1 MMARNKMDGV
11 LEAVRYDSSGNIIVA
26 RAYERRGVVWSDRTL
41 LERKDLIEKLQQ
53 GKHFFTGA
61 RKTFLGNEFEPVHE
75 VHYSAGHVVTDGN
88 ASETDMLA
96 GVSIF

>member
-1 MMARNKMDGV
+1 MARNKVDGI
-11 LEAVRYDSSGNIIVA
+11 LEAVRYDSGGNIIVA
-26 RAYERRGVVWSDRTL
+26 RAYERRGAVWSDRTL
-41 LERKDLIEKLQQ
+41 IERKDLIEKLLQ

-61 RKTFLGNEFEPVHE
+61 RKTFVGNEFDTVVE
-75 VHYSAGHVVTDGN
+75 VHYSAGHIVTDGN